1 MSKISVIV
9 PVYNVEKYLSRC
21 VDSILNQ
28 SFSDFDL
35 VLVDDGSPD
44 KCGDICD
51 EYAEKDGRI
60 HVIHQENGGLSA
72 ARNAGIDWAFATSDS
87 QWLTFI
93 DSDDWIHKDYL
104 SKLYAAAET
113 NGVSIA
119 MCGLRCVNSFVEDI
133 SYVDVEKSVLDAEDA
148 FVHHYGKSISA
159 CCKLVKKE
167 LYRDI
172 RFPLDKLYED
182 AFVTHKILFA
192 CEKIVVVH
200 EELYYYY
207 QNPVSITRSQWSNQ
221 KLDSIEAH
229 ELRLDYFGKN
239 NYQKAYRWEQKVYIR
254 ELTSM
259 MMHLIETSEFP
270 DDHLH
275 ALRLMQSKLRLAL
288 QKARKEKAITTDR
301 ELMWSYL
308 FAMRTDC
315 LWKAAMAARAVYHKM
330 KNREENA

>member
-35 VLVDDGSPD
+35 ILVNDGSPD
-44 KCGDICD
+44 SCGAICD
-51 EYAEKDGRI
+51 EYAGRDSRI
-60 HVIHQENGGLSA
+60 RVIHQTNGGLSA
-72 ARNAGIDWAFATSDS
+72 ARNTGIDWAFSHSDS
-87 QWLTFI
+87 QWLAFV

-104 SKLYAAAET
+104 SKLYTAAET

-119 MCGLRCVNSFVEDI
+119 MCGLRWVNSFVEDI
-133 SYVDVEKSVLDAEDA
+133 SYVDVEESVLDAEDA

-167 LYRDI
+167 LYRGI
-172 RFPLDKLYED
+172 RFPNDKLYED
-182 AFVTHKILFA
+182 AFMSHKLLFT
-192 CEKIVVVH
+192 CKKIAVVN
-200 EELYYYY
+200 EALYYYY
-207 QNPVSITRSQWSNQ
+207 QNPVSITRSKWSNQ

-239 NYQKAYRWEQKVYIR
+239 NYQKAYRWEQKVYIQ
-254 ELTSM
+254 ELTLM
-259 MMHLIETSEFP
+259 MIHLIETGESL

-288 QKARKEKAITTDR
+288 KKARKEKAITMDR
-301 ELMWSYL
+301 ELIWSYL

-315 LWKAAMAARAVYHKM
+315 LWKAAMAARTVYHRLK
-330 KNREENA
+330 A